1 MSGAVRLAAENVRA
15 SPRRRGRRQRVA
27 RVGPSCRSRG
37 AGAAPSPTPAAPTRP
52 SGPCPAT
59 PSHARARRRRGRAP
73 RPGWSRAPQLRL
85 GGAPARDPGVGTEV
99 GGWTAPRSR
108 LGGRRAHSRPLPR
121 LGQRSR
127 ASCRGRL
134 PASSPRGR
142 RPPSRSPLAS
152 LPGHRP
158 SRACSPRGHVP
169 LQPRPPALRAC
180 RLHPPPGFKLKFPDW
195 GRQRAQRANPAPFWR
210 KPRPTSPPPARHAPG
225 AETPAGRPRPRG
237 QATPTAPAGVGGG
250 PSRGIRA
257 ASRPSAPPR
266 RPGSASERPWR

>member
-1 MSGAVRLAAENVRA
+1 M
-15 SPRRRGRRQRVA
+15 
-27 RVGPSCRSRG
+27 GPSCRARG

-73 RPGWSRAPQLRL
+73 RPGWSRAPRLRL
-85 GGAPARDPGVGTEV
+85 GGAPARDLGVGTEEE

-121 LGQRSR
+121 LGQPSR

-134 PASSPRGR
+134 PACSPRGR
-142 RPPSRSPLAS
+142 RPPPRSPLAS

-195 GRQRAQRANPAPFWR
+195 GRQRTQRASPAPFWR
-210 KPRPTSPPPARHAPG
+210 KPRPTSPRSSRPG
-225 AETPAGRPRPRG
+225 RGNPRG
-237 QATPTAPAGVGGG
+237 QATPPRAGHAHGAGWRGRG
-250 PSRGIRA
+250 PFPRDSRGSQAQCPA
-257 ASRPSAPPR
+257 AGARFGLGATLEIMIASACVR
-266 RPGSASERPWR
+266 GVLSVNPGLKCPLNF